1 MLWHA
6 DAMVFDFYYRLNAS
20 RRREYE
26 RSDALGAPSLDAV
39 IMQPL
44 GENLQAALVS
54 GDQTSVRLA
63 AQAVADAF
71 SAQLQLP
78 PIRVS
83 VLRTRP
89 QRGGSEYH
97 GYYEGGEDGKRARV
111 TLWMFTARRR
121 QVVAYRTFLRTLV
134 HELCHHLDFE
144 GFGFGE
150 SFHTEGFYKRESALC
165 RLILGE
171 PSRQASVRAEKHKA

>member
-1 MLWHA
+1 
-6 DAMVFDFYYRLNAS
+6 MVFDFYYRLSAP

-26 RSDALGAPSLDAV
+26 RSDSLDAPELDQGL
-39 IMQPL
+39 MQPL
-44 GENLQAALVS
+44 GDRLQAALVS
-54 GDQTSVRLA
+54 GDQTSVRMG

-71 SAQLQLP
+71 NTALRLP

-97 GYYEGGEDGKRARV
+97 GYYEGGEGGDKARI

-144 GFGFGE
+144 GFRMDE
-150 SFHTEGFYKRESALC
+150 SFHTEGFYKRESALF
-165 RLILGE
+165 RRILGD
-171 PSRQASVRAEKHKA
+171 PPRAVAARVTGKQA

>member
-1 MLWHA
+1 M
-6 DAMVFDFYYRLNAS
+6 FDFYYRLSAP

-26 RSDALGAPSLDAV
+26 RSDALKAPRLDMAT
-39 IMQPL
+39 MHPL
-44 GENLQAALVS
+44 GERLQTALAS
-54 GDQTSVRLA
+54 GDQTSVRMA

-71 SAQLQLP
+71 SAGLRLP

-97 GYYEGGEDGKRARV
+97 GYYEGGEGGKKARI
-111 TLWMFTARRR
+111 TLWMFTARRC

-144 GFGFGE
+144 GFRMGE
-150 SFHTEGFYKRESALC
+150 SFHTEGFYKRESALF
-165 RLILGE
+165 RTVTGE
-171 PSRQASVRAEKHKA
+171 PSKRPAVDGGQ

>member
-1 MLWHA
+1 
-6 DAMVFDFYYRLNAS
+6 MVFDFYYRLNAS

-26 RSDALGAPSLDAV
+26 RSDALEAPGLDGAL
-39 IMQPL
+39 MRPL
-44 GENLQAALVS
+44 GRHLQDALVS

-63 AQAVADAF
+63 AQAMADVF

-78 PIRVS
+78 PVRVS

-97 GYYEGGEDGKRARV
+97 GYYEGGEGGKKARI
-111 TLWMFTARRR
+111 TLWMYTARRR

-144 GFGFGE
+144 GFGMNE
-150 SFHTEGFYKRESALC
+150 SFHTEGFYRRESALF

-171 PSRQASVRAEKHKA
+171 PPRGPAVRVTGQRT

>member
-6 DAMVFDFYYRLNAS
+6 DAMVFDFYYRLSAP

-26 RSDALGAPSLDAV
+26 RSDALGAPSLDTA
-39 IMQPL
+39 IMRPL
-44 GENLQAALVS
+44 GESLQGALAS

-71 SAQLQLP
+71 GAQLQLP
-78 PIRVS
+78 PTRVS

-97 GYYEGGEDGKRARV
+97 GYYEGGEDGKKARI

-144 GFGFGE
+144 GFKMDE
-150 SFHTEGFYKRESALC
+150 SFHTEGFYKRESALF
-165 RLILGE
+165 RSITGE
-171 PSRQASVRAEKHKA
+171 PPGKSGGKIAVA

>member
-1 MLWHA
+1 M
-6 DAMVFDFYYRLNAS
+6 FDFYYRLSAS

-26 RSDALGAPSLDAV
+26 RSDSLDAPELTASV
-39 IMQPL
+39 MQPL
-44 GENLQAALVS
+44 GGRLQAALVS
-54 GDQTSVRLA
+54 GDQTSVRMA
-63 AQAVADAF
+63 AQALADAVNT
-71 SAQLQLP
+71 ALRLP

-97 GYYEGGEDGKRARV
+97 GYYEGGEGGDRARI

-144 GFGFGE
+144 GFGMDE
-150 SFHTEGFYKRESALC
+150 SFHTEGFYKRESALF
-165 RLILGE
+165 RGILGE
-171 PSRQASVRAEKHKA
+171 PPRAVADGVTGRQA

>member
-1 MLWHA
+1 
-6 DAMVFDFYYRLNAS
+6 MVFDFYYRLSAP

-26 RSDALGAPSLDAV
+26 RSDALEAPGIDPRALR
-39 IMQPL
+39 PL
-44 GENLQAALVS
+44 GSRLQAALAS
-54 GDQTSVRLA
+54 ADQTSVRRA

-71 SAQLQLP
+71 SAELRLP

-97 GYYEGGEDGKRARV
+97 GYYEGGEDGEKARI

-121 QVVAYRTFLRTLV
+121 QVVAFRTFLRTLV

-144 GFGFGE
+144 GFGLRE
-150 SFHTEGFYKRESALC
+150 SFHTDGFYKRESALF
-165 RLILGE
+165 RAVAGE
-171 PSRQASVRAEKHKA
+171 PEKTRGAVVAGR

>member
-1 MLWHA
+1 
-6 DAMVFDFYYRLNAS
+6 MVFDFYYRLSAP
-20 RRREYE
+20 RRREYA
-26 RSDALGAPSLDAV
+26 RSDALEAPSLDATV
-39 IMQPL
+39 MRPL
-44 GENLQAALVS
+44 GERLQAALVS

-63 AQAVADAF
+63 AQALADAF
-71 SAQLQLP
+71 GAQLHLP
-78 PIRVS
+78 PLRVS

-97 GYYEGGEDGKRARV
+97 GYYEGGEGAKKARI

-165 RLILGE
+165 RVILGE
-171 PSRQASVRAEKHKA
+171 PRRQAPIRAEKHKI